1 MVMATTN
8 QKPNRLKYS
17 KDRVLSALKRTR
29 GNVTEAAELL
39 GASLATMNRYI
50 KRYGIDVDGIG
61 AQLDLE
67 AIRASMERNY
77 GNLRVVAFE
86 TQISRPTI
94 YKYMREY
101 PELEAYRVECERML
115 IERAEQGLVKHIR
128 EDNLKAI
135 TFLLRTKG
143 GYRTSGDV
151 TVKGD
156 PNEPIKTVI
165 EVVYVKKQAGAD
177 DE

>member
-1 MVMATTN
+1 MVMADIN
-8 QKPNRLKYS
+8 PKPNRLRYS
-17 KDRVLSALKRTR
+17 KDRVMGALRRTR
-29 GNVTEAAELL
+29 GNITESAELL
-39 GASLATMNRYI
+39 GMSLATMNRYI
-50 KRYGIDVDGIG
+50 KRYGIDVAGIG
-61 AQLDLE
+61 EALDLE

-77 GNLRVVAFE
+77 GNLRVVSFE
-86 TQISRPTI
+86 TGISRPTI
-94 YKYMREY
+94 YKYMREH
-101 PELEAYRVECERML
+101 PDLETWRDECEKQL

-128 EDNLKAI
+128 EENLQAI

-165 EVVYVKKQAGAD
+165 EVVYVKKQPGEY